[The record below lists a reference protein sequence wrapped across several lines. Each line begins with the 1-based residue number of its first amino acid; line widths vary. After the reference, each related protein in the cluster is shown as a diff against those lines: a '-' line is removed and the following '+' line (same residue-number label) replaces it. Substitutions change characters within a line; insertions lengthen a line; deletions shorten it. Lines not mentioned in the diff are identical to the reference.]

1 MARLILFVCHL
12 SGLAIFCC
20 LISSVLEISISR
32 FFLFFIPLGVGQRW
46 RVRFGR
52 RVNLISVTAPLLE
65 TEGISLCSQF
75 SLKRCANLHSNVFCQ
90 LKERVFFF
98 TVLPSQE
105 IVNTPVCYSNKGICA
120 LLTQLSAGTTKR
132 QCVHFPE
139 TAHIQ
144 QLSFQADW
152 KVF

>member
-1 MARLILFVCHL
+1 MTRLILFVCHL
-12 SGLAIFCC
+12 SRLAILCC
-20 LISSVLEISISR
+20 LISSVLEISISHI
-32 FFLFFIPLGVGQRW
+32 FVFFIPLGVGQRW

-52 RVNLISVTAPLLE
+52 RINLISVTVPLLE

-75 SLKRCANLHSNVFCQ
+75 SLKRCANLYSNVFCR

-120 LLTQLSAGTTKR
+120 LLTQLSGRYNEKTMCT
-132 QCVHFPE
+132 FPRDC
-139 TAHIQ
+139 TYSAAK
-144 QLSFQADW
+144 LPS
-152 KVF
+152 